1 LTTSPTLRPPSPTSR
16 PDRPAAPRAAP
27 HADITVA
34 EFLAKHRD
42 ECAVTVLTRG
52 QMARYGLLA
61 LALAAA
67 FLAYNFAAAGSLWN
81 YAFDVVNFLICG
93 LYALVIFYK
102 LFTVVLAAVR
112 KREILVGPGDLTALK
127 DGEMPVYTVLV
138 PMYREAGVAAKLL
151 RAVGCLDYPAEKLDV
166 KVLLEADDPDTIAA
180 CRAMRLS
187 FPVEIIVVPDERP
200 KTKPRAC
207 NWGLA
212 TARGEYLVV
221 YDAEDRPEPDQLK
234 KAVVAFRWQPPEVVC
249 LQAKLN
255 YYNPRQNWLTRFFT
269 LEYTA
274 WFDLYL
280 PGLHALNVPI
290 PLGGTSNHFRTAA
303 LKQLG
308 GWDPYNVTEDCDLG
322 VRLERAGFRTRIL
335 ESTTWEEAN
344 SRLGNWL
351 KQRSR
356 WVKGYVQTHLVHT
369 RSRAHTF
376 RAMGAKNYLSFLLT
390 VGGLPAVVLLNPLYW
405 IIGLAFLGNISH
417 DAQGW
422 HIGWQMWYSAPGRDA
437 DPTGNIYQC
446 FWWALTGQQGCS
458 FGDLLN
464 IPWGNYPSQI
474 FFPISI
480 ALVVSNFFLIAVHM
494 LACHRRGMW
503 DLIPWALLIP
513 FYWVLIS
520 IGACK
525 GFLQLITKPFYWE
538 KTQHGLTTAE
548 PPECGIGPSGT
559 AGPAEPPSLL
569 R

>member
-1 LTTSPTLRPPSPTSR
+1 MTTSPATRPPASR
-16 PDRPAAPRAAP
+16 PAIPAAPDSHP
-27 HADITVA
+27 DVTVA
-34 EFLAKHRD
+34 DFLRKHRAQ
-42 ECAVTVLTRG
+42 CAVTVLTRG
-52 QMARYGLLA
+52 QMLRYGLLA
-61 LALAAA
+61 LALVAA
-67 FLAYNFAAAGSLWN
+67 FLAYNFSSPDSVWN
-81 YAFDVVNFLICG
+81 YAIDVVNFFICG

-102 LFTVVLAAVR
+102 LFTVILAAAKR
-112 KREILVGPGDLTALK
+112 REIVVAPGDLAALR
-127 DGEMPVYTVLV
+127 DEDLPVYTVLI
-138 PMYREAGVAAKLL
+138 PMYKEAGVAGKLL
-151 RAVGCLDYPAEKLDV
+151 RAVGCLDYPADKLDV

-180 CRAMRLS
+180 CRSMRLP
-187 FPVEIIVVPDERP
+187 FPVEILVVPDARP

-221 YDAEDRPEPDQLK
+221 YDAEDRPEPDQLR
-234 KAVVAFRWQPPEVVC
+234 KAVIGFRWQPPEVAC

-303 LKQLG
+303 LRKLG

-322 VRLERAGFRTRIL
+322 VRLERAGLRTRIL

-356 WVKGYVQTHLVHT
+356 WIKGYVQTHLVHT
-369 RSRAHTF
+369 RSRWQTF
-376 RAMGAKNYLSFLLT
+376 RAMGTKNYLSFLLT
-390 VGGLPAVVLLNPLYW
+390 VGGLPAVLLLNPLYW
-405 IIGLAFLGNISH
+405 IVGLVFLGSIHH

-422 HIGWQMWYSAPGRDA
+422 HVGWRMWYDSAATEMDA
-437 DPTGNIYQC
+437 ARGVGNVYGTL
-446 FWWALTGQQGCS
+446 WRALTGQDGAS
-458 FGDLLN
+458 LSDMGL

-474 FFPISI
+474 FFPIAI
-480 ALVVSNFFLIAVHM
+480 ALLLSNLCLIAVHM
-494 LACHRRGMW
+494 LACRRRGLW
-503 DLIPWALLIP
+503 DLAPWALLIP

-520 IGACK
+520 IGAWK
-525 GFLQLITKPFYWE
+525 GFLQLLTRPFYWE
-538 KTQHGLTTAE
+538 KTEHGLTATE
-548 PPECGIGPSGT
+548 PPDCGPDSGPPHART
-559 AGPAEPPSLL
+559 LAAD
-569 R
+569 